1 MPQWEYWVAPVLEHK
16 EKMILDI
23 IGKEGWELVQIING
37 VGYFKRPK
45 QETAPEENK

>member
-1 MPQWEYWVAPVLEHK
+1 MQQWEYWVAPMIQHK

-23 IGKEGWELVQIING
+23 IGKEGWELVQIIEG

-45 QETAPEENK
+45 QEVSEEEKK